1 MKKEIKVGTVAEAL
15 DEIERQRLRSRPE
28 PEGVAED
35 RLTVSLT
42 EFSGAHA
49 LLKAV
54 YLDDDQPL
62 SRRIRCAIAAI
73 PYEVGKLTASTPSGN
88 GRDFAAQ
95 LEKARKRSREA
106 LTIEHQPQVQA
117 SVEPTSPMPSGF
129 RRL

>member
-88 GRDFAAQ
+88 GRGFAAQ
-95 LEKARKRSREA
+95 LEAARKRSREA
-106 LTIEHQPQVQA
+106 LVLEHQPAETVATVAEPA
-117 SVEPTSPMPSGF
+117 SRDGL
-129 RRL
+129 RRI